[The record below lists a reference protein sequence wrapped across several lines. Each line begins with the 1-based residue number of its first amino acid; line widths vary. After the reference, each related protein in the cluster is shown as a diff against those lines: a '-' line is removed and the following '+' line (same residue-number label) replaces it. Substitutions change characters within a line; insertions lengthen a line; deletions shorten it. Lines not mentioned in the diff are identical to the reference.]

1 PYGCS
6 KGAADQYILDYART
20 FGLPAVVFRMSCIYG
35 PHQFGTED
43 QGWAAHFL
51 IQAMEGR
58 PITLYGDGKQ
68 VRDVLFVE
76 DLVEALLLARKNIRT
91 LSGQVFNLG
100 GGPQNTTSLL
110 ELLQLIGELDE
121 KPPRVSWGNWRPGD
135 QRYYASDF
143 SKFETATG
151 WKPEVGMRDGLER
164 LHTWLRETR
173 AVAEETPALATA

>member
-1 PYGCS
+1 
-6 KGAADQYILDYART
+6 LDYART

-43 QGWAAHFL
+43 QGWVAHFL
-51 IQAMEGR
+51 IQSMEGR

-68 VRDVLFVE
+68 VRDILFVE
-76 DLVEALLLARKNIRT
+76 DLIDALLLAPKNIRK

-110 ELLQLIGELDE
+110 ELLDWIAKLNAVR
-121 KPPRVSWGNWRPGD
+121 PSVSWGNWRPGD
-135 QRYYASDF
+135 QRYYVSNF

-151 WKPEVGMRDGLER
+151 WQPKVGMREGVEL
-164 LHTWLRETR
+164 LHAWLRESR
-173 AVAEETPALATA
+173 IAPAEQASLATA